1 MIAPPSLVNEAHRLA
16 TLRDLHLLDTPPEE
30 RFDRLTRLAR
40 HLFNV
45 DVAQVSLVDDNR
57 QWFKSSAGSF
67 ATQTPREVSFCAH
80 AIASTS
86 TLVVPDARLD
96 QRFHDNPFV
105 SGKPFVRFYAGAPLS
120 MPNGSR
126 VGTLCLVHSLPRAFG
141 KEELARL
148 DDLAR
153 MAEQEL
159 HAVPLATLDE
169 LTGVPNRRAFMTLAQ
184 QTLDQC
190 RRQHLPASMVFFD
203 LDDFKEI
210 NDCYGHGEGDRALRA
225 FADILQ
231 DMSRHQ
237 DIVGRIG
244 NDEFAV
250 LLSGCNEAD
259 AQSFIAQL
267 QARLSGY
274 NRAACSGY
282 DVLFSA
288 GNVPADTSRRCAVE
302 ALLAEADAQMYEGK
316 RTKLKLPN

>member
-1 MIAPPSLVNEAHRLA
+1 MIAPPFLVNETHRLA
-16 TLRDLHLLDTPPEE
+16 TLRELHILDTPPEE

-45 DVAQVSLVDDNR
+45 DVAQVSLVDEDR
-57 QWFKSSAGSF
+57 QWFKSSAGSL

-80 AIASTS
+80 AIASAS
-86 TLVVPDARLD
+86 PLVVPDARLD
-96 QRFHDNPFV
+96 PRFHDNPFV
-105 SGKPFVRFYAGAPLS
+105 TGKPFVRFYAGSPLS
-120 MPNGSR
+120 MPDGSR
-126 VGTLCLVHSLPRAFG
+126 VGTLCLVHSHPRAFG
-141 KEELARL
+141 KEDLARL

-169 LTGVPNRRAFMTLAQ
+169 LTGVPNRRAFMALAQ
-184 QTLDQC
+184 QTLDQY
-190 RRQHLPASMVFFD
+190 RRQRVPATMIFFD
-203 LDDFKEI
+203 LDDFEEI
-210 NDCYGHGEGDRALRA
+210 NGRYGHGEGDRALRA

-231 DMSRHQ
+231 DMSRHK

-244 NDEFAV
+244 GDEFAV
-250 LLSGCNEAD
+250 LLSDCSETD

-267 QARLSGY
+267 RTRLSGY

-316 RTKLKLPN
+316 RKKLRLPN